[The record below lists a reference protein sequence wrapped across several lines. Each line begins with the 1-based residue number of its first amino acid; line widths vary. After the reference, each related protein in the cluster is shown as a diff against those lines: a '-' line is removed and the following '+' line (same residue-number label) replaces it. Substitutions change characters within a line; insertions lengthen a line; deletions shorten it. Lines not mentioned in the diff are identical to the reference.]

1 MRSNININKTIG
13 YLETLRIHRQMDLG
27 KEDDADDSH
36 RVEKSQKIETQEYT
50 KMN

>member
-1 MRSNININKTIG
+1 
-13 YLETLRIHRQMDLG
+13 MDLG